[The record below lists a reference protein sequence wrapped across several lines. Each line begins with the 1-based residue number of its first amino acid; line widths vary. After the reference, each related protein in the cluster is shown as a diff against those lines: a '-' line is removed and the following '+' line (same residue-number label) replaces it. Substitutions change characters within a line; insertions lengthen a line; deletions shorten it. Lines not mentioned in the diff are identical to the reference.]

1 MKNKLTD
8 LNNYLFEQIEKLND
22 EDLTEEQ
29 FTQQIAKAEAISKI
43 AKTITETAALQLDAI
58 KIAAENGIVQS
69 KAFLPLLGAENGK

>member
-69 KAFLPLLGAENGK
+69 KAFLPLLGVENGK

>member
-29 FTQQIAKAEAISKI
+29 FQQQITKAETISKL

-58 KIAAENGIVQS
+58 KVAADNGIITKQ
-69 KAFLPLLGAENGK
+69 AFLPLLGTENGK